1 MNFDNTCTWI
11 ISKKWPLNVRVK
23 YPVTHPV
30 GDSVGTRSG
39 LGVVAREK
47 FLLLAPIYQLT
58 RLHILRIQYL
68 NSRRHDNITTWIYY
82 GVQKRRLV
90 VPVLSHMYPVHK
102 IPPYFCEASSL
113 IQTNFMDVYL
123 ALSGLKMRKL
133 LRNATVMCGG
143 VLLVL
148 KVPRIPLIVYL
159 LRAEFRWR

>member
-1 MNFDNTCTWI
+1 
-11 ISKKWPLNVRVK
+11 
-23 YPVTHPV
+23 
-30 GDSVGTRSG
+30 
-39 LGVVAREK
+39 
-47 FLLLAPIYQLT
+47 
-58 RLHILRIQYL
+58 
-68 NSRRHDNITTWIYY
+68 
-82 GVQKRRLV
+82 
-90 VPVLSHMYPVHK
+90 MYPVHK